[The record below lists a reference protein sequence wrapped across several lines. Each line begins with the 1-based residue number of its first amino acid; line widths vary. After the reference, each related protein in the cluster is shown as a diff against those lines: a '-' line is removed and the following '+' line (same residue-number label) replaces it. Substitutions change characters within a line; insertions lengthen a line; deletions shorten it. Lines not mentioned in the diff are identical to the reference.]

1 MCNNIP
7 AKETI
12 DYMIDQIWVQRKLTP
27 VRTKLIFKIL
37 LFKLATE
44 CKFTFSN
51 SFNEQTDRRT
61 TGGLLS
67 FTFSNIYMVKLNL
80 TN

>member
-7 AKETI
+7 VKETV
-12 DYMIDQIWVQRKLTP
+12 DYIIDQICVQRNLTP
-27 VRTKLIFKIL
+27 VWTKLIFKIL
-37 LFKLATE
+37 LLKLATE

-51 SFNEQTDRRT
+51 SFNKQTDRCT
-61 TGGLLS
+61 MGGLLP